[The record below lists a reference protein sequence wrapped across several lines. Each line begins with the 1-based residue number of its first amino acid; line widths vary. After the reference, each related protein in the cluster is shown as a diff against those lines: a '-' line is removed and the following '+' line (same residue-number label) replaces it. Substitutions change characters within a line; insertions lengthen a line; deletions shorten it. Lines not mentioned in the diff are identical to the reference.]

1 VAIVEIDTDALAAHL
16 PGATLVD
23 VRQPDE
29 YRAGHVPGA
38 ALIPLA
44 ELPDRVTEVPKG
56 STVYLICAVGGRS
69 KRAAEWLAGQDYD
82 VVNVAGGTK
91 AWIDAGRPVVTGD
104 APS

>member
-1 VAIVEIDTDALAAHL
+1 VAIAEIDAEALAHHL

-23 VRQPDE
+23 VRRPDE

-44 ELPDRVTEVPKG
+44 ELPDRVAEVPKS
-56 STVYLICAVGGRS
+56 STVYLICAAGGRS
-69 KRAAEWLAGQDYD
+69 KRAAEWLAGLDYD

-91 AWIDAGRPVVTGD
+91 AWIDAGRAIVTGD
-104 APS
+104 APG